1 MIIGFL
7 GKGGSG
13 KSTCSTLMTNFLHDQ
28 GNLVLAIDADHNMDL
43 AYNLSPTIDVKP
55 IGGTF
60 LELRENFGI
69 NLEDKTD
76 ILFTENLP
84 DFRFSINPKDKYTE
98 RHSVEIKPKLHL
110 MMSGP
115 QNELVLYGSHCS
127 HSLAAPLKIFLPLLK
142 LKENEFVVVDE
153 KASVDAVSTGIPTG
167 FDLAVVVSEPRE
179 HSVRVAK
186 QITDLLEWYGVKYV
200 TLLNKSKSENDF
212 SEFKK
217 VFNNNPDFVLNSS
230 ENSLEVNDENKKVF
244 EEIKLHSEKISIRN
258 KSRLDQT
265 IEKYKRNLEKN

>member
-60 LELRENFGI
+60 SELKEKIGIDPKDKLDNFYI
-69 NLEDKTD
+69 NKLSD
-76 ILFTENLP
+76 L
-84 DFRFSINPKDKYTE
+84 RFAINPKDDYTNE
-98 RHSVEIKPKLHL
+98 YTVEIKPNLHL
-110 MMSGP
+110 MISGP
-115 QNELVLYGSHCS
+115 QNEDVLYGSHCS
-127 HSLAAPLKIFLPLLK
+127 HSLAAPLKIYLPLLN
-142 LKENEFVVVDE
+142 LKENEFVVIDE

-186 QITDLLEWYGVKYV
+186 QITDLLEWYEVPYI
-200 TLLNKSKSENDF
+200 TLLNKYKLITDNKLIIDMIVSLGKLFQLKVVAEGVENQSHFDLF
-212 SEFKK
+212 QEYPEVIMQGYHLHKPEPASDWIKK
-217 VFNNNPDFVLNSS
+217 L
-230 ENSLEVNDENKKVF
+230 K
-244 EEIKLHSEKISIRN
+244 
-258 KSRLDQT
+258 
-265 IEKYKRNLEKN
+265 

>member
-60 LELRENFGI
+60 SELKEKIGIDPKDKLDNFYI
-69 NLEDKTD
+69 NKLSD
-76 ILFTENLP
+76 L
-84 DFRFSINPKDKYTE
+84 RFAINPKDDYTNE
-98 RHSVEIKPKLHL
+98 YTVEIKPNLHL
-110 MMSGP
+110 MISGP
-115 QNELVLYGSHCS
+115 QNEDVLYGSHCS
-127 HSLAAPLKIFLPLLK
+127 HSLAAPLKIYLPLLN
-142 LKENEFVVVDE
+142 LKENEFVVIDE

-186 QITDLLEWYGVKYV
+186 QITDLLEWYEVPYI
-200 TLLNKSKSENDF
+200 TLLNKYKSDGDPD
-212 SEFKK
+212 EFKK
-217 VFNNNPDFVLNSS
+217 VFNKTPDLILESS
-230 ENSLEVNDENKKVF
+230 DNSLELNESNKKVF
-244 EEIKLHSEKISIRN
+244 EKIKLYSEKNGFRN
-258 KSRLDQT
+258 KNRLEQT
-265 IEKYKRNLEKN
+265 IKKYRRNLERS